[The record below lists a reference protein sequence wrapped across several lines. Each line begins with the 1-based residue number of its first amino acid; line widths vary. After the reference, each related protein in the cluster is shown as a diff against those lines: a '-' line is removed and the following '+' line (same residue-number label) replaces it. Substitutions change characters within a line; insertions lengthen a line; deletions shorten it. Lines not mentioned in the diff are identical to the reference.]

1 MTEEK
6 YSAASGTNKEDGS
19 GIFYSDDTDIF
30 TARGFQKA
38 AVSLEFDKIREMLC
52 DCTGVEGAREILGS
66 LSPSVSPAHIR
77 EMQKQTTEAKT
88 LAQTKGAP
96 SFGGVKNI
104 KNALERCEKGAC
116 LNRAELLMIA
126 GVLQSTRGVSDY
138 FSSYRGAEISLS
150 EIAKT
155 LSPNKFLE
163 EKITGAVV
171 SEEVMADTASDEL
184 YAIRR
189 KMRSASDRIRETLQK
204 YVSGG
209 GSKYLQE
216 NIVTTRNGRFVVPVK
231 SEYRSEI
238 KGLVHD
244 TSASGA
250 TLFVEPMS
258 VVEANNEIRVLK
270 AKEEAEI
277 ERILY
282 ELSAECARFS
292 GALRQNYEN
301 LCLLASIFAK
311 AELSFRMD
319 ACEPILSSKQHVDLK
334 RARHPLLDKDKV
346 VPIDVPLGKNYTLLV
361 ITGPNTGGKT
371 VTLKTLG
378 LLSMMAQCGL
388 HIPVGDGS
396 VVPVFDSILADI
408 GDEQSIE
415 QSLSTFSAHM
425 VNIVGILKKITPHS
439 LVLFDEL
446 GAGTDPIEGA
456 ALAEAILETV
466 RKKGCLCAATTH
478 YAELKAYAL
487 STDGVSNAC
496 CEFNVETL
504 RPTYRLMIGLPGK
517 SNAFAIAE
525 RLGIPQEIIDC
536 AKGGVEGDTRR
547 FESLIEQLENEK
559 SHYEIEKEKAK
570 KLREELSAMHQK
582 TREERERFN
591 KRLEAENERA
601 EEKARRMVEQARA
614 SADYIFAELDRIK
627 KQKDSEHFAEN
638 LEKAKLDVK
647 QKLNSSEKKLGSVAS
662 KIEEEYVLPRELRP
676 GDTVLLRD
684 INKQGVVL
692 SVDGKNVTVRAGII
706 QTKTKLQNLMLVEQK
721 ATPEKNL
728 TRTSAPKT
736 ALDVRTELDVR
747 GMIGDDAWFMVDKF
761 LDDAV
766 LARLEQVTI
775 IHGKGTGALRASL
788 TSRLRHDSR
797 VKSIRAGMFG
807 EGDSG
812 VTVVTLK

>member
-1 MTEEK
+1 MSEQYQPATAFESE
-6 YSAASGTNKEDGS
+6 N
-19 GIFYSDDTDIF
+19 FVSDVIDAYTR
-30 TARGFQKA
+30 RGFEKA
-38 AVSLEFDKIREMLC
+38 FLSLEFDKIKQMLL
-52 DCTGVEGAREILGS
+52 DCTAVEGSRELLAT
-66 LSPSVSPAHIR
+66 LSPSVSIERIR
-77 EMQKQTTEAKT
+77 YMQKQTSEAKT
-88 LAQTKGAP
+88 MTAAKGAP

-104 KNALERCEKGAC
+104 RRSIERCEKGAA
-116 LNRAELLMIA
+116 LNMAELLQIA
-126 GVLQSTRGVSDY
+126 AVLQSTRSVSEY
-138 FSSYRGAEISLS
+138 FSSYKGAEEFCLAD
-150 EIAKT
+150 IASK

-163 EKITGAVV
+163 DKITV
-171 SEEVMADTASDEL
+171 SIASEDMMADAASAEL
-184 YAIRR
+184 ANIRR
-189 KMRSASDRIRETLQK
+189 KIRSASGRIRETLQK

-216 NIVTTRNGRFVVPVK
+216 NIVTTRNGRFVLPVK

-244 TSASGA
+244 TSATGA
-250 TLFVEPMS
+250 TLFIEPMG
-258 VVEANNEIRVLK
+258 VVEANNEIRMLE
-270 AKEEAEI
+270 AKEAAEI

-282 ELSAECARFS
+282 ELSGECARFS
-292 GALRQNYEN
+292 DALCADYDI
-301 LCLLASIFAK
+301 LCELAAVFAK
-311 AELSFRMD
+311 AELSYRME
-319 ACEPILSSKQHVDLK
+319 ATEPILSGKPYVNLK
-334 RARHPLLDKDKV
+334 RARHPLLDKQKV
-346 VPIDVPLGKNYTLLV
+346 VPIDVSLGRNYTMLV

-378 LLSMMAQCGL
+378 LFSMMAQCGL
-388 HIPVGDGS
+388 HIPAEDGS
-396 VVPVFDSILADI
+396 TVPVFDSILADI

-425 VNIVGILKKITPHS
+425 VNIVEILQKITPRS

-466 RKKGCLCAATTH
+466 REKGCLCAATTH

-487 STDGVSNAC
+487 STDKVSNAS

-525 RLGIPQEIIDC
+525 RLGIPLQIVEN
-536 AKGGVEGDTRR
+536 AKNSVAGETRR
-547 FESLIEQLENEK
+547 FESLLEQLETEK
-559 SHYEIEKEKAK
+559 SHYENEKQKAA
-570 KLREELSAMHQK
+570 KLRAELSEMHQK

-601 EEKARRMVEQARA
+601 EAKARSLVEQARA

-627 KQKDSEHFAEN
+627 KQKESEDFAEK
-638 LEKAKLDVK
+638 LAAAKQDVK
-647 QKLNSSEKKLGSVAS
+647 SRLNASEKKLGNVTTR
-662 KIEEEYVLPRELRP
+662 IEEEYVPSRELRV

-684 INKQGVVL
+684 INKQGTVL
-692 SVDGKNVTVRAGII
+692 TIDGKNATVQAGII
-706 QTKTKLQNLMLVEQK
+706 TTKTKVKNLMLVEGA
-721 ATPEKNL
+721 ATPEKDFKRASSSSGKSL
-728 TRTSAPKT
+728 TVS
-736 ALDVRTELDVR
+736 TEVDVR
-747 GMIGDDAWFMVDKF
+747 GMIGDDAWFVVDKY

-766 LARLEQVTI
+766 LAGLNQVTV

-788 TSRLRHDSR
+788 TQRLRRDKR
-797 VKSIRAGMFG
+797 VKSMRAGMFG